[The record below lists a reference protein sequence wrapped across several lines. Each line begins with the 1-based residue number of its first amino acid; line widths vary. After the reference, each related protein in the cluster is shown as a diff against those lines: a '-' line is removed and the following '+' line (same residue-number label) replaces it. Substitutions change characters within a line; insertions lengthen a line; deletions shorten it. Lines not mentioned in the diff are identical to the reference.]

1 MLAKIPSILVCMDF
15 QGIINEVHHNL
26 VEIKMDFRV
35 FAWLPFKTIQ
45 CTFIL
50 IVITNFPN
58 YKMTTLPV
66 TRDLAFIWGRDLRGS
81 GTRDDGPEK
90 PHSKP
95 GQLLPDHVCGC
106 HWWKDGDCR
115 DAEPLDATHLSL
127 PKARLID
134 R

>member
-35 FAWLPFKTIQ
+35 FAWLPSKTIQ
-45 CTFIL
+45 CTFIF

-81 GTRDDGPEK
+81 GTRDDGPENPTQSLDNYYQTMCAGVIGGK
-90 PHSKP
+90 MEI
-95 GQLLPDHVCGC
+95 
-106 HWWKDGDCR
+106 
-115 DAEPLDATHLSL
+115 AEMLSH
-127 PKARLID
+127 
-134 R
+134 